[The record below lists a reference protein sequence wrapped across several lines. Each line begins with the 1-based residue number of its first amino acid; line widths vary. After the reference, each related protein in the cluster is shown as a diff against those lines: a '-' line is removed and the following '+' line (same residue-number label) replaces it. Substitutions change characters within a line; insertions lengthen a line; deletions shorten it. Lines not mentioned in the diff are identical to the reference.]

1 MSFTGLYGKE
11 LEGLHEALRSFG
23 HHRFPALREEVD
35 DLAAQTL
42 SDVWSYLGGL
52 QGATP
57 LARDEVRKLAF
68 TVFRRR
74 AADLFRRRA
83 QQPLLSMEEVPDAV
97 QTVAEEGPG
106 KERALLYRRM
116 LRICLAE
123 MAGVNEEDRLLLARV
138 ADLDSAYVAADHE
151 ALAPRERQRLR
162 RLRLR
167 LAEAIRRE
175 MGEDARQLLRED
187 F

>member
-23 HHRFPALREEVD
+23 HHRFPALREEAD

-42 SDVWSYLGGL
+42 SDVWAYLDG
-52 QGATP
+52 QRGASP
-57 LARDEVRKLAF
+57 LAADAVRKLAF

-83 QQPLLSMEEVPDAV
+83 QQPQLSMEEAPEAEL
-97 QTVAEEGPG
+97 VAEERPT

-123 MAGVNEEDRLLLARV
+123 LAQADEQDRLLLARV
-138 ADLDSAYVAADHE
+138 ADFDPGYVAADYE

-162 RLRLR
+162 RLRQR
-167 LAEAIRRE
+167 LAEVIRRE